1 MKAHERNKMTDDEIY
16 LSRLLKNWAGQQQ
29 APAELRER
37 ILHKAAAP
45 PRDPSQRFSRSSRK
59 NTFSLNLYR
68 PISGWWLGP
77 FTDTR
82 TWSFHLA
89 TTLRQVA

>member
-29 APAELRER
+29 PPAELRER
-37 ILHKAAAP
+37 ILQNAAAP
-45 PRDPSQRFSRSSRK
+45 PRYPRHRFSRFARK
-59 NTFSLNLYR
+59 NSFSLNLYR
-68 PISGWWLGP
+68 PLSGWLGP

-89 TTLRQVA
+89 TTLRRVA